1 MKEKLREVE
10 GYKKEDF
17 KILWI
22 PIVDEW
28 NEHQRKTLETKL
40 QRYVVKHFNFETG
53 MKLMKEVFNYRGKPV
68 ILLISPVGKVE
79 NIDTKQII
87 SMWDI
92 DEFSFRTSDNTQVTQ
107 QWNWFWSDQAS
118 PKNYGLGK
126 F

>member
-1 MKEKLREVE
+1 M
-10 GYKKEDF
+10 
-17 KILWI
+17 
-22 PIVDEW
+22 DEW